1 MIEIRSF
8 GSSSAGNCYYI
19 TDGRTPLLLEAG
31 IKFKEVQRSLNFQA
45 SSIAGCL
52 ISHEHGDHCKAI
64 KDVLKG
70 GINCY
75 MSPGTAGALNI
86 QHHRIHTIA
95 PKQPFRIGTWTVLP
109 FDVQHDV
116 AEPYGFLLANDSGEK
131 VLFATDTYYIRYKF
145 KGLTHVLVEC
155 NYSMD
160 ILNANIAMGRTPAV
174 MKKRLMRSHFSLENV
189 KEFLKA
195 NDLSKVQEI
204 WLLHLSDSN
213 SNQDEFKREIMQLT
227 GKMVYVP

>member
-1 MIEIRSF
+1 LIEIKSF
-8 GSSSAGNCYYI
+8 GSSSAGNCYHI
-19 TDGRTPLLLEAG
+19 TDGKTPLLLEAG
-31 IKFKEVQRSLNFQA
+31 IKFKEVQRQLNFQTT
-45 SSIAGCL
+45 SIAGCL

-64 KDVLKG
+64 KEVLKA

-75 MSPGTAGALNI
+75 MSSGTAGALNI
-86 QHHRIHTIA
+86 EHHRIHKIA
-95 PKQPFRIGTWTVLP
+95 PKQPFRIGTWNVLP

-116 AEPYGFLLANDSGEK
+116 AEPYGFLLTNESGEK

-160 ILNANIAMGRTPAV
+160 ILDANIALGRTPAV

-195 NDLSKVQEI
+195 NDLSRVQEI

-213 SNQDEFKREIMQLT
+213 SNQDEFKKEIMQLT